1 MILLQKSQTNKICL
15 TLSELENP
23 TSPINWLFRFT
34 LDQEENYEY
43 LLFLQDIS
51 AFPQRYNLF
60 ELIEGT
66 DVTFKFIGDY
76 GYEVY
81 QMPNNTSTD
90 FTLGLLVENGKMRLL
105 ETEVATPTFNTQI
118 DTPIYDST
126 NI

>member
-1 MILLQKSQTNKICL
+1 MILLQKSQLNKICL
-15 TLSELENP
+15 TLSELENL

-43 LLFLQDIS
+43 LLFLEDIS
-51 AFPQRYNLF
+51 LFPQRYNLF
-60 ELIEGT
+60 DLVEGT

-105 ETEVATPTFNTQI
+105 ETEVQTPTFTTNI

>member
-23 TSPINWLFRFT
+23 SLPINWLFRFT

-43 LLFLQDIS
+43 LLFLEDIS

-81 QMPNNTSTD
+81 QMPNNISTD

-105 ETEVATPTFNTQI
+105 ETEAQTPTFTTNI
-118 DTPIYDST
+118 YTPIYD
-126 NI
+126 

>member
-1 MILLQKSQTNKICL
+1 MILIQKSQTNKICL

-23 TSPINWLFRFT
+23 SLPINWLFRFT
-34 LDQEENYEY
+34 LDQEDNYEY
-43 LLFLQDIS
+43 LLFLEDIS
-51 AFPQRYNLF
+51 LFPQRYNLF

-105 ETEVATPTFNTQI
+105 EMEVATPTFNTQI

>member
-1 MILLQKSQTNKICL
+1 MILLQKSQSNQICL
-15 TLSELENP
+15 TLSELENQ
-23 TSPINWLFRFT
+23 SLPINWLFRFT

-43 LLFLQDIS
+43 LLFLEDIS
-51 AFPQRYNLF
+51 LFPQRYNLF
-60 ELIEGT
+60 DLVEGT
-66 DVTFKFIGDY
+66 DATFKFIGDY

-81 QMPNNTSTD
+81 QMPNNTSTN

-105 ETEVATPTFNTQI
+105 ETEVQTPTFTTNI